1 MNTEVN
7 PSNAYSRHENNQ
19 SNEDEIDLL
28 AYWHTFNKYRG
39 TIFLLTMLIGVLTVV
54 WVTSLE
60 PIFRSTTLLL
70 IESNQAKIISL
81 ENLSEAFS
89 GRDKYYETQ
98 LEILRS
104 RVLTEKLNDQLNLV
118 SHPVFNIPVQKRFWH
133 SWFSSDDGPPSA
145 EEKRLII
152 VKSIQNDLEIE
163 PVKRSQIVT
172 ISFESPDAQLAAK
185 VPNTLAEVYIESD
198 LEAKLEMTNKAA
210 SWLTQRMDGLRKN
223 LRQSEKKLQQYT
235 ETQGLINVTGIKS
248 LAVKQIEETASKLA
262 EFSIH
267 FSEIENIYKQVQAVK
282 GVRSS
287 KTFESIPAIL
297 DHPLVQGLKQAELDA
312 ERRILELR
320 ERYGQKHPKM
330 IVARTELKAT
340 REHIAEQ
347 IQRAIER
354 ITKEYELARANVKT
368 LQHSLVLNKNKI
380 REINRKEY
388 QISIL
393 DRNVEVNRQLY
404 NLFLTRFKETNASQ
418 DIQTLQSTAGRIIEP
433 ALVNTIPYKP
443 KKKLIVIIALLV
455 GFLFATILAFVK
467 EYLDN
472 TLKNS
477 ADIEEKVGVP
487 LLSSIPKLK
496 VDLTVQK
503 KIRLWDPKTPSSMS
517 KKKSKETQFWD
528 PKTPLWMSVTE
539 PKSQFS
545 ESIRTARTGIMLST
559 IDNQHKI
566 LLITSSFPGE
576 GKTTFS
582 VNQAIALGQ
591 MEKTLLIEAD
601 MRRPNIG
608 KSLGLSKKAPGLSDL
623 VLGDQKFE
631 DCIHHIGEK
640 TNLDIMSCGT
650 VPPNPLELLASS
662 RFGELIEELTQKYGY
677 IIIDTAPIMPVSD
690 ALALLKYANM
700 LVYVVKANATPY
712 QIVQDGLKR
721 LHQAKSTIPHQIV
734 LNQFDSTK
742 TSRYHY
748 YGYKGYYHNYYGDDT
763 KAY

>member
-1 MNTEVN
+1 M
-7 PSNAYSRHENNQ
+7 
-19 SNEDEIDLL
+19 
-28 AYWHTFNKYRG
+28 
-39 TIFLLTMLIGVLTVV
+39 
-54 WVTSLE
+54 
-60 PIFRSTTLLL
+60 
-70 IESNQAKIISL
+70 
-81 ENLSEAFS
+81 
-89 GRDKYYETQ
+89 
-98 LEILRS
+98 
-104 RVLTEKLNDQLNLV
+104 
-118 SHPVFNIPVQKRFWH
+118 
-133 SWFSSDDGPPSA
+133 
-145 EEKRLII
+145 
-152 VKSIQNDLEIE
+152 
-163 PVKRSQIVT
+163 
-172 ISFESPDAQLAAK
+172 
-185 VPNTLAEVYIESD
+185 
-198 LEAKLEMTNKAA
+198 
-210 SWLTQRMDGLRKN
+210 
-223 LRQSEKKLQQYT
+223 QQYT

-297 DHPLVQGLKQAELDA
+297 NHPLVQGLKQAELDA

-393 DRNVEVNRQLY
+393 DRDVEVNRQLY
-404 NLFLTRFKETNASQ
+404 NLFLTRFKETDASQ

-496 VDLTVQK
+496 VDLTHN
-503 KIRLWDPKTPSSMS
+503 T
-517 KKKSKETQFWD
+517 
-528 PKTPLWMSVTE
+528 
-539 PKSQFS
+539 
-545 ESIRTARTGIMLST
+545 
-559 IDNQHKI
+559 
-566 LLITSSFPGE
+566 
-576 GKTTFS
+576 
-582 VNQAIALGQ
+582 
-591 MEKTLLIEAD
+591 
-601 MRRPNIG
+601 
-608 KSLGLSKKAPGLSDL
+608 
-623 VLGDQKFE
+623 
-631 DCIHHIGEK
+631 
-640 TNLDIMSCGT
+640 
-650 VPPNPLELLASS
+650 
-662 RFGELIEELTQKYGY
+662 
-677 IIIDTAPIMPVSD
+677 IIIHRIVKKMYNIKDTDFIIF
-690 ALALLKYANM
+690 KNM
-700 LVYVVKANATPY
+700 DFAIIISHYVPLINLFTILV
-712 QIVQDGLKR
+712 
-721 LHQAKSTIPHQIV
+721 
-734 LNQFDSTK
+734 F
-742 TSRYHY
+742 
-748 YGYKGYYHNYYGDDT
+748 
-763 KAY
+763 